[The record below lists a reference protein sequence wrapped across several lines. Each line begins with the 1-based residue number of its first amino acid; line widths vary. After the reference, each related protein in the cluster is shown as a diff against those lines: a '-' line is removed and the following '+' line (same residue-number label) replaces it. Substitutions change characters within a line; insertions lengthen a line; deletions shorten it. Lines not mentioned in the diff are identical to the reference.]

1 MANVTI
7 SEAARLSGKS
17 RKTVQRY
24 ISSGKLSATVHGT
37 EKRIDT
43 SELHRVF
50 GDLSMDNVAPVPETD
65 AGQCRTVSMD
75 TAETK
80 VTDTR
85 EVDALKIALSAQK
98 ETIDVLQRQVVS
110 LEAQVSQVT
119 KLLDYNR
126 PEKSVERVTLP
137 PFWVVCSFV
146 VAIVVAVSAARYFA
160 GYRF

>member
-1 MANVTI
+1 MAEVTI

-50 GDLSMDNVAPVPETD
+50 GDLSMGNVAPAHETS

-75 TAETK
+75 TAKTK
-80 VTDTR
+80 VADTG

-98 ETIDVLQRQVVS
+98 ETIDVLHRQVAS
-110 LEAQVSQVT
+110 LETQVSQVT
-119 KLLDYNR
+119 KLLEYNQ
-126 PEKSVERVTLP
+126 PAKLGRVTLP
-137 PFWVVCSFV
+137 PFWVGCVFV
-146 VAIVVAVSAARYFA
+146 VTIAVVISAATYLA
-160 GYRF
+160 GYRL